1 MSTKKPAKDEGHF
14 QRELTIL
21 FCDIAGYGNFADK
34 MSPTELGD
42 FISGFFDP
50 LTEIIL
56 RYKGTVDKIFGDGM
70 ICFWDYPA
78 NTKDHALQG
87 TLAGL
92 EMIQAVGEIRETLHL
107 PGGTRLDIRVGVNTG
122 DVLVIRYPETA
133 GNTVLGKEANL
144 ASLIQFANRR
154 YGTRIMISDSTY
166 EKVKERIFC
175 REVDTLQ
182 KEEYSRLVTLY
193 EPLGL
198 RGSKNKPQPK
208 TDHLIVKP
216 EWEEIAS
223 IYEKALEL
231 YRETD
236 FDGAERALDDVL
248 LLNPDDGPSRYIKKS
263 IAKSRA
269 ELGQEGD
276 SQTKGSPPGTQ
287 SLKDL
292 TGAVVGR
299 YSVLAQLGAGG
310 MGEVYLAEDDSLK
323 RLVALK
329 RIAPELQSDEKYR
342 KRFLKEAERASSLSD
357 RHIAAV
363 YDVLEENGETFLVM
377 EYVEGQ
383 TLRQHLKK
391 PVAVKES
398 LSIAVQCGEGL
409 SAAHKKGIV
418 HGDIKPEN
426 IMLTPQGH
434 VKILDFGV
442 AKCLP
447 DSEDKTSTMST
458 QATMTLNIGGTPAY
472 MAPEVLLEKEPDG
485 RTDLFSLGIVLY
497 ESLTRKHPFRADT
510 FIVTAISILN
520 EAPEPITQLNPDAPA
535 ELERIVSKMIAKEPS
550 GRYDSMDELLVY
562 LRGVQS
568 YLQVVEDAN
577 V

>member
-1 MSTKKPAKDEGHF
+1 
-14 QRELTIL
+14 
-21 FCDIAGYGNFADK
+21 
-34 MSPTELGD
+34 MSPTEVAAFL
-42 FISGFFDP
+42 SEYFDHMN
-50 LTEIIL
+50 EIISK
-56 RYKGTVDKIFGDGM
+56 YKGTFDKTIGDAFLCYWGHP
-70 ICFWDYPA
+70 IETE
-78 NTKDHALQG
+78 NHALLG

-92 EMIQAVGEIRETLHL
+92 EMTQAVDELGKSRYL
-107 PGGTRLDIRVGVNTG
+107 PVGVPFDFRIGINTG
-122 DVLVIRYPETA
+122 PTLLNPSQEKA
-133 GNTVLGKEANL
+133 GNTVLGEEVNL
-144 ASLIQFANRR
+144 ASRMEAANRR
-154 YGTRIMISDSTY
+154 YGTRMMISDSTY

-175 REVDTLQ
+175 RKVDTLQ
-182 KEEYSRLVTLY
+182 KGKYSRLAILY
-193 EPLGL
+193 EPLGM
-198 RGSKNKPQPK
+198 RASKNKPQQK

-216 EWEEIAS
+216 EWEKIAT
-223 IYEKALEL
+223 IYEKALDL
-231 YRETD
+231 YRQED

-248 LLNPDDGPSRYIKKS
+248 SLNPEDGPSRYIKKS
-263 IAKSRA
+263 IAESRA
-269 ELGQEGD
+269 NREGD
-276 SQTKGSPPGTQ
+276 SQAKGSAPGTQ

-292 TGAVVGR
+292 TGTTVGR
-299 YSVLAQLGAGG
+299 YSVLARLGVGD

-329 RIAPELQSDEKYR
+329 RIAPRLQSDEKYR

-363 YDVLEENGETFLVM
+363 YDVLEEKGETFLVM

-383 TLRQHLKK
+383 TLRQQMKK
-391 PVAVKES
+391 PIPIKES
-398 LSIAVQCGEGL
+398 LSLAVQCGEGL

-426 IMLTPQGH
+426 IMLTPQGQ

-447 DSEDKTSTMST
+447 DSEDQTSTMHT

-472 MAPEVLLEKEPDG
+472 MAPEVLMEKEPDG

-510 FIVTAISILN
+510 FIVTAVSILN
-520 EAPEPITQLNPDAPA
+520 ESPEPITQLNPDAPA
-535 ELERIVSKMIAKEPS
+535 ELERIVSKMLTKEPS
-550 GRYDSMDELLVY
+550 GRFDTMDELLVY

-577 V
+577 L